1 MSKTTLSERVDQ
13 LEQAIMR
20 LLYVQQKTEMEI
32 QALKEE
38 MREFKEDTKR
48 YRENLDKTVS
58 ELRKQWGH
66 LSNKLGTIVEDF
78 FLPSIDLAIE
88 KAFGVTVDDVSPRRY
103 VRKNGRSLELD
114 ILALSHKEKKAFV
127 VEVKANPDR
136 EDYIDKFEKKLEE
149 LIQFLPQ
156 LEGYEVYPIY
166 AAISM
171 KQETVDKLTRRG
183 IYAMVVKGDILEIV
197 NLEKMKRK

>member
-1 MSKTTLSERVDQ
+1 
-13 LEQAIMR
+13 MR
-20 LLYVQQKTEMEI
+20 EF
-32 QALKEE
+32 KEE
-38 MREFKEDTKR
+38 MRGFKEDTKR
-48 YRENLDKTVS
+48 YRENLDKAVS

-66 LSNKLGTIVEDF
+66 LLNKLGMIVEDF

-103 VRKNGRSLELD
+103 VRKNGHSLEPD

-127 VEVKANPDR
+127 VEVRANPDR

-156 LEGYEVYPIY
+156 LEGYKVYPIY

>member
-66 LSNKLGTIVEDF
+66 LLNKLGMIVEDF

-103 VRKNGRSLELD
+103 VRKNGHSLEPD
-114 ILALSHKEKKAFV
+114 ILVLSHKEKKAFV
-127 VEVKANPDR
+127 VEVRANPDR

-156 LEGYEVYPIY
+156 LEGYKVYPIY

-183 IYAMVVKGDILEIV
+183 I
-197 NLEKMKRK
+197 